1 MDSRRPLRFNGSVG
15 TLRFV
20 SASYERGDQLVR
32 CLPRQIHH
40 LKPEL
45 VQQAGLCFDQEVDD
59 RFGASENAADTPVPR
74 VRLSTVRTARPTL
87 TLSKCAS
94 KVAKRIVDS
103 RRLVACATQ
112 EPMCRTGKRTTTTT
126 TRLS

>member
-1 MDSRRPLRFNGSVG
+1 MDSLRPLRFNGAVG

-20 SASYERGDQLVR
+20 SASCERGDQLVR

-40 LKPEL
+40 LEPEL
-45 VQQAGLCFDQEVDD
+45 VQQAGLSFDQEVDD
-59 RFGASENAADTPVPR
+59 RFGASENAADTLVPKL
-74 VRLSTVRTARPTL
+74 RLSTVRTARPTL
-87 TLSKCAS
+87 SLSKCAS

-103 RRLVACATQ
+103 RMLAACATQ
-112 EPMCRTGKRTTTTT
+112 KPMCRTGKRTTTTT